1 MGQSSATF
9 FDELKEWSERKL
21 RLLSNY
27 IDGATRIL
35 GTIDHVYY
43 VDGFAGRGTYGRAHE
58 NQVPG
63 SPIRAA
69 LLARQY
75 KDEGRA
81 YSLSCINVENN
92 RETFDELQSATEP
105 YKDVVKNLFGPFI
118 DNVDAI
124 LKIVGDNPVI
134 CFLDPFGIDGM
145 DMSGIEKLM
154 RRGGVTDF
162 WIRLEAGEVRRRD
175 GYYSNPEPGADRQFD
190 ILRRIYGIYDDN
202 KLHNL
207 LNGFSPQDRKGKAI
221 DLYLK
226 RLSEEFAKTRR
237 RAGFAA
243 AYPINSVE
251 GISKYHLVFSTASKK
266 GLNLASNIVYGIEEN
281 YQREVAWYKANRTSQ
296 LSLFQLDPSEDEV
309 FDEKVAQIRKQ
320 IQATWS
326 GKSVTRQDIHTDL
339 LLNNHWFGSIK
350 GKHLTA
356 ALRSLAREN
365 QATHMGRISDDNTIF
380 NIV

>member
-21 RLLSNY
+21 RLLRNY

-43 VDGFAGRGTYGRAHE
+43 VDGFAGRGTYGRDNE

-75 KDEGRA
+75 KNEGRA

-92 RETFDELQSATEP
+92 RDTFDELQSATEP
-105 YKDVVKNLFGPFI
+105 YRDVVKNLFGPFI

-162 WIRLEAGEVRRRD
+162 WIRFESGAVRRRD
-175 GYYSNPEPGADRQFD
+175 GYYADQEAGADKQFD
-190 ILRRIYGIYDDN
+190 ILRRVYGIYDDE

-207 LNGFSPQDRKGKAI
+207 LDGATPGERKANAVS
-221 DLYLK
+221 LYLQ
-226 RLSEEFAKTRR
+226 RLAEEFAKTRR
-237 RAGFAA
+237 RSGFAA
-243 AYPINSVE
+243 AYQINSVE
-251 GISKYHLVFSTASKK
+251 GASKYHLVFATASKK
-266 GLNLASNIVYGIEEN
+266 GLNLSSDIVYGIEEN
-281 YQREVAWYKANRTSQ
+281 YQKEVAWYRANQTRQMT
-296 LSLFQLDPSEDEV
+296 LFQLDPSEDDV
-309 FDEKVAQIRKQ
+309 FKEKVARIKRQVQ
-320 IQATWS
+320 TTWA
-326 GKSVTRQDIHTDL
+326 GKSVSRRDIHADL
-339 LLNNHWFGSIK
+339 LLTSGWFGSIK

-356 ALRSLAREN
+356 VLNELIKEN
-365 QATHMGRISDDNTIF
+365 QISTMGKISDDNTVF
-380 NIV
+380 RFS